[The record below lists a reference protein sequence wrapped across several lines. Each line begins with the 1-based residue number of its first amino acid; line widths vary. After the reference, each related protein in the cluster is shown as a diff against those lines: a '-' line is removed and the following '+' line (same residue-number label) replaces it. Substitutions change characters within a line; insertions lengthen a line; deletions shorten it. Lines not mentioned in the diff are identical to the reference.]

1 MFTGRWKK
9 QPVSNSMI
17 TLLDDVYKSRISHY
31 VIYDWNQNRELVVC
45 ILINFIFQK
54 DWRLLIYKFYTRK
67 IHNLS
72 RAILYSKK
80 EKPRGLSFFTCVPN
94 HADPY
99 PRFWKGSGM
108 QTDKRIIKK
117 IHLVNFVNFLSIF
130 FTCSKKW
137 WDSFFKI

>member
-1 MFTGRWKK
+1 M
-9 QPVSNSMI
+9 PVGNSMI

-31 VIYDWNQNRELVVC
+31 VIYDWNQNHELVVC

-54 DWRLLIYKFYTRK
+54 DWRLLIKKFYTRK

-72 RAILYSKK
+72 QVILYSKK

-117 IHLVNFVNFLSIF
+117 IILLILLIFSLFFLHAPKSGG
-130 FTCSKKW
+130 TVSSKF
-137 WDSFFKI
+137 DILYVI